1 MSTKIK
7 DLLLEQGLDFNIN
20 TMEELVDVYVSC
32 RQTNQNLVKQL
43 QTLQEDCQ
51 QGLQSSIANQ
61 MIEANYISIDK
72 LKEMTMQDVVY
83 LIGE

>member
-7 DLLLEQGLDFNIN
+7 DLLLAQGLDFDIN
-20 TMEELVDVYVSC
+20 TTEELVDVYVSC

-43 QTLQEDCQ
+43 QALQEDCQ
-51 QGLQSSIANQ
+51 KGLQSSIAKQ
-61 MIEANYISIDK
+61 MIENNYISIDK
-72 LKEMTMQDVVY
+72 LKTMTMQDIVW